1 MKKIALVMVAVL
13 AMAAMTVRS
22 ASKPTGSIRVP
33 AGLLLELKID
43 GKPVLVPSGTEC
55 PMRAGTYAPHS
66 ITARAEGEEVG
77 AKRDLWSI
85 TSRGPFGKLAKVE
98 IKDGATTTIDAGPP
112 FVLNATV
119 SKARNTPQGKVVR
132 IGLQV
137 LGRMGEVY
145 APNTLRKGR
154 TVVPAPQLE
163 VLDEKGTSLAKGNF
177 EYG

>member
-1 MKKIALVMVAVL
+1 VKKIALVMVAVL

-22 ASKPTGSIRVP
+22 ASKPTGSINVP
-33 AGLLLELKID
+33 ARLLLELKID

-55 PMRAGTYAPHS
+55 PMPAGTYAPDS
-66 ITARAEGEEVG
+66 ITARAEGEEVPG
-77 AKRDLWSI
+77 KRDIWSI
-85 TSRGPFGKLAKVE
+85 TSRGPFGKRAQIE

-112 FVLNATV
+112 FVLNVAV
-119 SKARNTPQGKVVR
+119 SKAQNTPQGKVVR
-132 IGLQV
+132 INLQV

-154 TVVPAPQLE
+154 TVAPAPQLE

>member
-1 MKKIALVMVAVL
+1 MKRIMLGMAAVL
-13 AMAAMTVRS
+13 AMAAMTVQS
-22 ASKPTGSIRVP
+22 ASTPTGHIKVP

-43 GKPVLVPSGTEC
+43 GKPVLVPSGSAC
-55 PMRAGTYAPHS
+55 PMPAGTYAPVS

-77 AKRDLWSI
+77 GQRDLWSL

-98 IKDGATTTIDAGPP
+98 IKDGETTAIEAGPP
-112 FVLNATV
+112 LVLKVAV
-119 SKARNTPQGKVVR
+119 AKAQSTPQGKVVR

-145 APNTLRKGR
+145 APNTLRQGR
-154 TVVPAPQLE
+154 TVAPAPQLE

>member
-1 MKKIALVMVAVL
+1 MKKIALVTAAVL
-13 AMAAMTVRS
+13 ATAAMTVRS
-22 ASKPTGSIRVP
+22 ASAPTGRIKVP

-55 PMRAGTYAPHS
+55 PMPAGTYAPDS
-66 ITARAEGEEVG
+66 VTARAEGEEVG
-77 AKRDLWSI
+77 GKRDIWSI
-85 TSRGPFGKLAKVE
+85 TSRGPFGRLAEIE
-98 IKDGATTTIDAGPP
+98 IKDGATTPIDAGPP

-119 SKARNTPQGKVVR
+119 SKAQSTPEGKVVR

-154 TVVPAPQLE
+154 TVAPAPQWE
-163 VLDEKGTSLAKGNF
+163 VLDERGTSLAKGDF